1 MSSSTNLLDISV
13 WKKNRINTFWREGAS
28 GVSRLMR
35 TGVDSKF
42 VVGVLFPDFKRAL
55 EFSRLWESVTVPLKC
70 KVNVTDYFSSGQLRT
85 HCSHYDCS
93 GLSRQLTYRLQFSK
107 VNGTSERWQCN
118 DNTCNRK
125 YNRNAQ

>member
-70 KVNVTDYFSSGQLRT
+70 NVNVTDYF
-85 HCSHYDCS
+85 
-93 GLSRQLTYRLQFSK
+93 RLDSY
-107 VNGTSERWQCN
+107 VRIVHTMI
-118 DNTCNRK
+118 
-125 YNRNAQ
+125 AQVFAGS